1 MNELYKRIREECEKR
16 GITVSKMCVNIGM
29 SKSMMSDLKSGRKN
43 SFNLETLTKIAAYL
57 EIPVGDLL
65 NAQKTALPEEDG
77 DLAEIRDAIKENPAL
92 RALFDASMGLPA
104 SRIYE
109 AAALLAKY
117 KEEQN

>member
-1 MNELYKRIREECEKR
+1 MNSVERVKAILKNR
-16 GITVSKMCVNIGM
+16 GIAVSKMEKDLGFSNGYVAQLKRGM
-29 SKSMMSDLKSGRKN
+29 FPADR
-43 SFNLETLTKIAAYL
+43 LEKIASYL
-57 EIPVGDLL
+57 NVSTDFLL
-65 NAQKTALPEEDG
+65 NGNNEKTALPEEDG
-77 DLAEIRDAIKENPAL
+77 DLVEIRDAIKENPAL

>member
-1 MNELYKRIREECEKR
+1 MGTTIERIRTICKEK
-16 GITVSKMCVNIGM
+16 K
-29 SKSMMSDLKSGRKN
+29 
-43 SFNLETLTKIAAYL
+43 
-57 EIPVGDLL
+57 IPVASLEKALGYSNGYLNPKKARDVSGSRLVEISEYLGVSVSQLL
-65 NAQKTALPEEDG
+65 GEENEKTALPEEDG